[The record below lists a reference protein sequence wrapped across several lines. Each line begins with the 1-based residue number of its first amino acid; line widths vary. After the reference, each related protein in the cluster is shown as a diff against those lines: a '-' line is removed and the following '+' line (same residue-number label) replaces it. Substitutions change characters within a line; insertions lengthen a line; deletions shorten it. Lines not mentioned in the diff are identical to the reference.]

1 MCVGG
6 ILNRYFFCSCL
17 MRPWK
22 ICSPLYISNCF
33 HIICLYNKTCGQ
45 INDRVTRLER
55 NCYIDFLQKFDTLLV
70 LCELT
75 WNKREN
81 RNRSNESVFLP
92 TSMSITAIDE
102 QMSYTY
108 TIYNDLANYYSMKHK
123 IKHDNKILA
132 LTMLLYVL
140 AFRLYECPLVNCDVH
155 VWTKLVIKAHKYIC
169 FCLLRNVWKRIF
181 SKCDW
186 NYA

>member
-1 MCVGG
+1 MFPV
-6 ILNRYFFCSCL
+6 
-17 MRPWK
+17 K
-22 ICSPLYISNCF
+22 YIKMYPYNLS
-33 HIICLYNKTCGQ
+33 LYNKTCGQ
-45 INDRVTRLER
+45 INDRVIRLER
-55 NCYIDFLQKFDTLLV
+55 NCYIDFLQKFDTLFV
-70 LCELT
+70 LCELI

-102 QMSYTY
+102 QMPYKIS
-108 TIYNDLANYYSMKHK
+108 NDLANYYSMKHK

-140 AFRLYECPLVNCDVH
+140 AFRLYACPLVNCDVH
-155 VWTKLVIKAHKYIC
+155 VWTKLVINAHKYIF
-169 FCLLRNVWKRIF
+169 FCLLGNVWKRIF